1 MITQKDEIGARSG
14 WFELGSKNPI
24 PDQQSLFSFS
34 YAGDAKVP
42 FGGIHANYISEIH
55 MCKKLLKI
63 GIL

>member
-24 PDQQSLFSFS
+24 PDQQNLLSFS

-42 FGGIHANYISEIH
+42 FGWIHANYISEIQLG
-55 MCKKLLKI
+55 KKLIKL